1 MENCPDREFELD
13 LPQNSGCSIALIG
26 STRAGKTHCLIQ
38 LLNKYFKN
46 HCAVLMTGSPQAQI
60 YRGAPKHI
68 IQAPQYLSRVIKD
81 FAMINKETDNNYE
94 FLAVLDDI
102 VTGVKFDKEV
112 LKLLTIYRNSNC
124 SAIISAQAMT
134 LLNSAGRSNIN
145 FVLCFKL
152 NSDEQIEKVI
162 KAYLSSYFPPG
173 MKMLEKI
180 RQYRILTENHHFF
193 VIDNYNG
200 GVFRTKCP
208 EK

>member
-1 MENCPDREFELD
+1 
-13 LPQNSGCSIALIG
+13 
-26 STRAGKTHCLIQ
+26 
-38 LLNKYFKN
+38 
-46 HCAVLMTGSPQAQI
+46 
-60 YRGAPKHI
+60 
-68 IQAPQYLSRVIKD
+68 
-81 FAMINKETDNNYE
+81 MINKETKNNYD

-134 LLNSAGRSNIN
+134 LLNSAGRTNIN
-145 FVLCFKL
+145 FVCCFKL
-152 NSDEQIEKVI
+152 NSDEQIEKVV

-180 RQYRILTENHHFF
+180 RHYRLLTEDHYFF

-200 GVFRTKCP
+200 GVFRTKC